1 MKLSLVLELLIIS
14 GLVAYGASRN
24 VAEPSTSGNAITAEK
39 NAAKQAEFELDISSP
54 VAAQLDN
61 SAGAASE
68 DIEIGDDSS
77 SSEEEENDE
86 VAEEETANEAAETAP
101 EEANAVEEEISEV
114 VGDQVAAAAEPAVVQ
129 AAAPAV
135 AVIANDTVVNQ
146 NDPNPINRYCTC
158 AAASCKCCRDFSLP
172 IVPIRGPGCAT
183 LKYLEDDKMLVTV
196 KYGDIV
202 LTSRTIS
209 GELVGDY

>member
-24 VAEPSTSGNAITAEK
+24 VAEPATSGNAITADTT
-39 NAAKQAEFELDISSP
+39 AGKQAEFELEIAPP
-54 VAAQLDN
+54 VSAHIDN
-61 SAGAASE
+61 SVSQQAE
-68 DIEIGDDSS
+68 DIVIGDDDA
-77 SSEEEENDE
+77 SSEDDE
-86 VAEEETANEAAETAP
+86 IVEEAAETAP
-101 EEANAVEEEISEV
+101 EAATGAEEEIAEV
-114 VGDQVAAAAEPAVVQ
+114 ADQVAVAAEPAVVQ
-129 AAAPAV
+129 V
-135 AVIANDTVVNQ
+135 AVPVVAAIANDTVVNQ

-209 GELVGDY
+209 GEYV

>member
-14 GLVAYGASRN
+14 GLIAYGASRN
-24 VAEPSTSGNAITAEK
+24 VAEPSKSVNAITAES
-39 NAAKQAEFELDISSP
+39 NAPKQAEFELEIGSP

-61 SAGAASE
+61 SVSQPEE
-68 DIEIGDDSS
+68 DIDDDL
-77 SSEEEENDE
+77 SSEEDE
-86 VAEEETANEAAETAP
+86 VVEEAAASAP
-101 EEANAVEEEISEV
+101 EAASAVEEEVAEV
-114 VGDQVAAAAEPAVVQ
+114 ADDQVAAAAEPAAVVQ
-129 AAAPAV
+129 AAVPAAV
-135 AVIANDTVVNQ
+135 AIANNNTVVNQ

-209 GELVGDY
+209 GECSVIGVSGRQ

>member
-14 GLVAYGASRN
+14 GLIAYGASRN
-24 VAEPSTSGNAITAEK
+24 VVGEPSTSPNALTAES
-39 NAAKQAEFELDISSP
+39 NAGKQAEFELEIASP
-54 VAAQLDN
+54 VSAQLDN
-61 SAGAASE
+61 SVSQQPE
-68 DIEIGDDSS
+68 DIVVEDEES
-77 SSEEEENDE
+77 SSEEDE
-86 VAEEETANEAAETAP
+86 AVEEAAETAP
-101 EEANAVEEEISEV
+101 EAASAVEEDVSDV
-114 VGDQVAAAAEPAVVQ
+114 VDQVAEAAEPAVVQ

-135 AVIANDTVVNQ
+135 VSVANNTVVNQ

-209 GELVGDY
+209 GEWMDCD